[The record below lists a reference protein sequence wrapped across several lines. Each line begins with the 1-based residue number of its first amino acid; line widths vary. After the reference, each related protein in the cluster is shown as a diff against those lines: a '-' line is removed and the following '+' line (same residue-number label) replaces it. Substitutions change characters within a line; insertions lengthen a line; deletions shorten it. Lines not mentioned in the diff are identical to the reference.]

1 MALPQHASEAAPGPA
16 SAQAGPSGDTSW
28 PAGAAAA
35 AAEPGAAAAAAAS
48 GPPPLAALGLGPLRR
63 AVLAVLLRALAMVN
77 WLTGHAA
84 WRQWAQ
90 ACLLM
95 WTCWHGGPLAGGS
108 VAQLLTLMAAAGWLA
123 VTFAYTGIAPP
134 RRVQL
139 LAGVLSLGQTPG
151 ACYALS
157 AWGQCGSVR
166 LGLAEAAPAQA
177 CPLTVTAVPSPSF
190 AGPSWSLQQATVKL
204 LPEPLPAWV
213 SALSL
218 IWFVFVCSGMAL
230 QHAEQGAARQAA
242 NAAPPSQP
250 HAGAVQH
257 EATEDRRALSILGF
271 WTISARSCI
280 AVGRTLACCGSLWR
294 APAALL
300 LDTAVLPS
308 TLLLA
313 LMPEVWA
320 WRIAVDLAL
329 AKQHEAAVAALFQPH
344 MLPEQAVWWPLE
356 LCRTMLEFAVAV
368 VSWLGSRA

>member
-1 MALPQHASEAAPGPA
+1 M
-16 SAQAGPSGDTSW
+16 
-28 PAGAAAA
+28 
-35 AAEPGAAAAAAAS
+35 
-48 GPPPLAALGLGPLRR
+48 
-63 AVLAVLLRALAMVN
+63 LAVLLRALAMVN
-77 WLTGHAA
+77 GLSGHTA
-84 WRQWAQ
+84 WQQWAR

-108 VAQLLTLMAAAGWLA
+108 VVQLLMLMAAAGWLA
-123 VTFAYTGIAPP
+123 VPFAYTGIAPP

-139 LAGVLSLGQTPG
+139 LAGVLSLGTGPRRMLRSVCLG
-151 ACYALS
+151 S
-157 AWGQCGSVR
+157 RSVR
-166 LGLAEAAPAQA
+166 LGLAEAAPARA

-190 AGPSWSLQQATVKL
+190 AGPSWSMQQAAVKL

-218 IWFVFVCSGMAL
+218 IWFVFVCCDIAL
-230 QHAEQGAARQAA
+230 QHAEQVAARQAA

-250 HAGAVQH
+250 QALQQAGTVQH
-257 EATEDRRALSILGF
+257 EALEDADRRALSILGF

-280 AVGRTLACCGSLWR
+280 AVGRTLARCGSLWR

-320 WRIAVDLAL
+320 WRTAVDLAL

-356 LCRTMLEFAVAV
+356 LCHTVLEIAVAV
-368 VSWLGSRA
+368 VSWVGSCA